1 MRHRIFWLFLLCVLL
16 AGCQADWLS
25 SLQAVNKQ
33 TETQKEE
40 EKKKKEEEAIRQEKK
55 KWKKY
60 VNEQEENAQK
70 LQFGDFDPNVK
81 GSLTNPREA
90 FDTDENISFKL
101 TSPSPFGTNKLTVN
115 LLQLKGEV
123 KKVIR
128 RYEVYLS
135 PDYVWYTK
143 EFYRP
148 AIDGKLEPGEYK
160 VRIYKDLTLIGVGT
174 FHVVD
179 GLSKSN
185 RLKDIELPGSVGIT
199 LRENWIKLNVP
210 EPILFEFG
218 KSSLTDEAK
227 TTLNEVARFL
237 NHFPNSKVQIEG
249 HTDSIGSAAY
259 NQKLSEER
267 AEVVKEHLEKLT
279 QQGIRFQTKGWGET
293 KPIASNDTVEGR
305 QKNRRVE
312 IIVTPEQ

>member
-1 MRHRIFWLFLLCVLL
+1 HTRFSR
-16 AGCQADWLS
+16 DWS
-25 SLQAVNKQ
+25 SDVCSSDL
-33 TETQKEE
+33 
-40 EKKKKEEEAIRQEKK
+40 
-55 KWKKY
+55 

-81 GSLTNPREA
+81 GSLANPREA

-199 LRENWIKLNVP
+199 LREK
-210 EPILFEFG
+210 
-218 KSSLTDEAK
+218 
-227 TTLNEVARFL
+227 
-237 NHFPNSKVQIEG
+237 
-249 HTDSIGSAAY
+249 IG
-259 NQKLSEER
+259 
-267 AEVVKEHLEKLT
+267 
-279 QQGIRFQTKGWGET
+279 
-293 KPIASNDTVEGR
+293 
-305 QKNRRVE
+305 
-312 IIVTPEQ
+312 